1 MAEYYRT
8 IFTISSEKGQ
18 GLELLNEV
26 ELCVRQCAAEEF
38 GDSYQMNEERGEWEG
53 REGTLRPNDRKL
65 NESGFSSLVWERRE
79 SDGLDSLWRLS
90 LRLATDG
97 NDVESDIEVQGVES
111 DGKAVPWEYM
121 ARPPAFLKTLVERFD
136 CNVDGRPLKTTA
148 IHVPLAK
155 ASAFAKDE
163 LLNADRRMPLVVVSG
178 KDAKTYSKEA
188 DRLQSQLIGLARVFN
203 YDHNTAWNIAKDLP
217 RSLRCYDGAVRLYS
231 PGCSEGDISQQ
242 HPYWMRDDVDKLAGR
257 FWPMLRDECV
267 NRVSRRGRRRLF
279 AQVRELIREEDTRV
293 REEDTRALELKVEQ
307 LEQSGSEN
315 EESLVDESLVDEL
328 MQMLTQSDS
337 DVPSDDRGTVSI
349 RKYNTVKR
357 VASAFWNGA
366 KESKNRADRLEEDKK
381 QLKQQL
387 ALLEGGA
394 LPVAYSE
401 ELEGDSSVDTPAT
414 DGFVSVLEAV
424 QHADKALNGLRF
436 LPNAFDTAKSEYT
449 REFDGQA
456 SKMYDALLIL
466 NECAEKRPKGL
477 GMGLDVWFR
486 RKYVDFSDESKP
498 TREKFSKERTFY
510 DDKSECYVTMM
521 RHIKILNND
530 IRIHVRWERDEGK
543 WLVGYIGRH
552 LRTVT
557 DPS

>member
-18 GLELLNEV
+18 GLGLLNEV
-26 ELCVRQCAAEEF
+26 ELCVRQWAAEEF
-38 GDSYQMNEERGEWEG
+38 GDSYQEERRVWEG
-53 REGTLRPNDRKL
+53 RKGTLRLYDRKL
-65 NESGFSSLVWERRE
+65 NESGLSGLVWERRE
-79 SDGLDSLWRLS
+79 SDGLGSHWRLS

-97 NDVESDIEVQGVES
+97 NDIESDIEVQGVES

-121 ARPPAFLKTLVERFD
+121 ARPPVFLKTLVERFD

-148 IHVPLAK
+148 TQVPLAK
-155 ASAFAKDE
+155 ADAFAKDE

-178 KDAKTYSKEA
+178 KDAKTYSEEA
-188 DRLQSQLIGLARVFN
+188 DRLQSQLIGVARVFN
-203 YDHNTAWNIAKDLP
+203 YDHDTAWNIAKDLP

-279 AQVRELIREEDTRV
+279 APVRELIWEEDKRKLENKVEMAEQSQT
-293 REEDTRALELKVEQ
+293 EKEGKLLDEALEIIEPVI
-307 LEQSGSEN
+307 
-315 EESLVDESLVDEL
+315 DESLDNAGFVRSARFDAA
-328 MQMLTQSDS
+328 
-337 DVPSDDRGTVSI
+337 I
-349 RKYNTVKR
+349 R
-357 VASAFWNGA
+357 VAKAQR
-366 KESKNRADRLEEDKK
+366 NRADRLEEDKK

-387 ALLEGGA
+387 ALLERGA
-394 LPVAYSE
+394 LPVAYSD
-401 ELEGDSSVDTPAT
+401 ELEGDSSVDTSAT

-466 NECAEKRPKGL
+466 NECAEKRSKGL
-477 GMGLDVWFR
+477 GTSIEKWFSSR
-486 RKYVDFSDESKP
+486 GVDFSDESISTK
-498 TREKFSKERTFY
+498 RRYSRGRTFL
-510 DDKSECYVTMM
+510 DDKNDHDVVMM
-521 RHIKILNND
+521 RHIKLLHND
-530 IRIHVRWERDEGK
+530 IRIHVHWEKSENK
-543 WLVGYIGRH
+543 WLIGYIGEH
-552 LRTVT
+552 LPTSS
-557 DPS
+557 DPH

>member
-1 MAEYYRT
+1 MAEYYRA
-8 IFTISSEKGQ
+8 IFTISGEKRQ
-18 GLELLNEV
+18 GLELLDEV
-26 ELCVRQCAAEEF
+26 EFCVRQWAAEEF
-38 GDSYQMNEERGEWEG
+38 GDSYQEERGELEG
-53 REGTLRPNDRKL
+53 RKGTLRPNDRKL
-65 NESGFSSLVWERRE
+65 NEAGFLSLVWERRE
-79 SDGLDSLWRLS
+79 SDGLGSHWRLS

-97 NDVESDIEVQGVES
+97 NDIESDIEVQGVES
-111 DGKAVPWEYM
+111 DGKAVSWEYM
-121 ARPPAFLKTLVERFD
+121 ARPPVFLKTLVERFD

-155 ASAFAKDE
+155 ADAFAKEE

-178 KDAKTYSKEA
+178 KDAKTYSEEA
-188 DRLQSQLIGLARVFN
+188 DRLQSQLIGVARVFN
-203 YDHNTAWNIAKDLP
+203 YDHDTAWNIAKDLP

-279 AQVRELIREEDTRV
+279 APVRELIWEEDKRKLENKVEMAEQSQT
-293 REEDTRALELKVEQ
+293 EKEGKLLDEALEIIEPVI
-307 LEQSGSEN
+307 
-315 EESLVDESLVDEL
+315 DESLDNAGFVRSARFDAA
-328 MQMLTQSDS
+328 
-337 DVPSDDRGTVSI
+337 I
-349 RKYNTVKR
+349 R
-357 VASAFWNGA
+357 VAKAQR
-366 KESKNRADRLEEDKK
+366 NRADRLEEDKK

-387 ALLEGGA
+387 ALLERGA
-394 LPVAYSE
+394 LPVAYPNEPE
-401 ELEGDSSVDTPAT
+401 EASSVDTPAT
-414 DGFVSVLEAV
+414 DGFVSVFEAV
-424 QHADKALNGLRF
+424 QHADKVLNGLRF

-498 TREKFSKERTFY
+498 TREKFFKERTFY

-530 IRIHVRWERDEGK
+530 IRIHVRWEKDEGK